1 MTVIVEKDNRVFVYT
16 KGADNIMLE
25 RIKNK
30 ESKCCKIVKENV

>member
-1 MTVIVEKDNRVFVYT
+1 MTIIVEKDNRVYVYT

-30 ESKCCKIVKENV
+30 